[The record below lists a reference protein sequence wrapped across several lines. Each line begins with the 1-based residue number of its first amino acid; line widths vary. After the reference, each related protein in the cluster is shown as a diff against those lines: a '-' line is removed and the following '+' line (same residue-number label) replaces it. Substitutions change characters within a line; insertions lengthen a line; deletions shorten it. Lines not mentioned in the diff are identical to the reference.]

1 MMNTDIV
8 NPRCFYD
15 FDVVASP
22 HAIIGSKSK
31 DAVLVVREVSVGC
44 VEICVVV
51 APAEQ
56 ERKIGQAVKIR

>member
-1 MMNTDIV
+1 MMNPDIV
-8 NPRCFYD
+8 NARGFYD

-31 DAVLVVREVSVGC
+31 DAVLVVCEVSVGC

-51 APAEQ
+51 APAE
-56 ERKIGQAVKIR
+56 